1 MNKLSLLILL
11 ISISF
16 MSAFS
21 QGVGINGTGN
31 APDASAGLDVSF
43 TNKGLLLPRM
53 TTAERDAI
61 VSPANSLL
69 IFNTTTRCYE
79 GYDAPSSYWVA
90 FGCIGCT
97 VPTGVTAS
105 ASPNPICEGSNLT
118 LTGSAT
124 GATTWSWTGPN
135 SYTSTLQSPTLTG
148 ITTAGA
154 GVYILT
160 ASNTCSSVQAST
172 ASVTV
177 NAAPTTAAA
186 GFDINPACG
195 VSTATLAGNT
205 PTVGTGTWTV
215 VSGTAT
221 ITTPSS
227 PTSGVTGLV
236 VPGTATLR
244 WTISNSPCT
253 PSTDDVVITTT
264 TCFTPGCGTGT
275 TVVDV
280 TNPSTG
286 KTWMDRNLG
295 ASQAATSSTNYQAY
309 GALFQWG
316 RLSDGHECITWTSS
330 TTSDGAEQ
338 NHETSTL
345 SSTDNPGHS
354 NFITNGSSPYDWRSP
369 QNNNLWQGV
378 SGINNPCPS
387 GYRLPTDAELNAERL
402 SWGSNN
408 AAGAFASPLKLPV
421 AGNRVSS
428 NGSLSDVGSAGIYW
442 SSTVAGT
449 YSWYLYFLSSG
460 ADMSYYFR
468 TNGMSVR
475 CIKD

>member
-1 MNKLSLLILL
+1 
-11 ISISF
+11 
-16 MSAFS
+16 
-21 QGVGINGTGN
+21 
-31 APDASAGLDVSF
+31 
-43 TNKGLLLPRM
+43 M
-53 TTAERDAI
+53 TTAERNAI
-61 VSPANSLL
+61 ASPANSLL

-79 GYDAPSSYWVA
+79 GYDAPSSTWIA

-97 VPTGVTAS
+97 LPTGVTAS
-105 ASPNPICEGSNLT
+105 AAPNPICAGSDLT
-118 LTGSAT
+118 LTG
-124 GATTWSWTGPN
+124 GATDATCWRWTGPN
-135 SYTSTLQSPTLTG
+135 DFSSTLQSPTLTG

-160 ASNTCSSVQAST
+160 ASNNCSSVQAST

-177 NAAPTTAAA
+177 NTTPTTAAA
-186 GFDINPACG
+186 GTDINPACG
-195 VSTATLAGNT
+195 VRTATLAGNT

-227 PTSGVTGLV
+227 PTSGVTGLAV
-236 VPGTATLR
+236 SGTATLR

-253 PSTDDVVITTT
+253 PSTDDVEIT
-264 TCFTPGCGTGT
+264 TCFSVCGKS

-280 TNPSTG
+280 TSATG
-286 KTWMDRNLG
+286 KTWMDRDLG
-295 ASQAATSSTNYQAY
+295 ASQAATSSTDYLAY

-316 RLSDGHECITWTSS
+316 REVDGHECITWTSS

-338 NHETSTL
+338 SHETSTR
-345 SSTDNPGHS
+345 SSFDNPGHS
-354 NFITNGSSPYDWRSP
+354 YFICRTTSPYDWRNP

-387 GYRLPTDAELNAERL
+387 GYRLPTEAELEAERT
-402 SWGSNN
+402 SWGTND

-421 AGNRVSS
+421 AGYRGYSD
-428 NGSLSDVGSAGIYW
+428 GSLNNVGSKGYYW
-442 SSTVAGT
+442 SST
-449 YSWYLYFLSSG
+449 LSGIYARRLSFSSSD
-460 ADMSYYFR
+460 ADILNRSRAY
-468 TNGMSVR
+468 GLSVR

>member
-1 MNKLSLLILL
+1 
-11 ISISF
+11 
-16 MSAFS
+16 
-21 QGVGINGTGN
+21 
-31 APDASAGLDVSF
+31 
-43 TNKGLLLPRM
+43 
-53 TTAERDAI
+53 
-61 VSPANSLL
+61 
-69 IFNTTTRCYE
+69 
-79 GYDAPSSYWVA
+79 
-90 FGCIGCT
+90 
-97 VPTGVTAS
+97 
-105 ASPNPICEGSNLT
+105 
-118 LTGSAT
+118 
-124 GATTWSWTGPN
+124 
-135 SYTSTLQSPTLTG
+135 
-148 ITTAGA
+148 
-154 GVYILT
+154 
-160 ASNTCSSVQAST
+160 
-172 ASVTV
+172 
-177 NAAPTTAAA
+177 
-186 GFDINPACG
+186 
-195 VSTATLAGNT
+195 
-205 PTVGTGTWTV
+205 
-215 VSGTAT
+215 
-221 ITTPSS
+221 
-227 PTSGVTGLV
+227 
-236 VPGTATLR
+236 
-244 WTISNSPCT
+244 
-253 PSTDDVVITTT
+253 
-264 TCFTPGCGTGT
+264 
-275 TVVDV
+275 
-280 TNPSTG
+280 
-286 KTWMDRNLG
+286 MDRNLG

-338 NHETSTL
+338 NHETTTL